1 MSKGKIIGIIVL
13 LVAISTLILNSMG
26 IFGIPPLKDLL
37 KDWFNK
43 NPEVLEQPP
52 FDVVIEPG
60 FINEGQYDNGKEI
73 TLTVTNVYE
82 NDLLWALKPPSIP
95 SREIQA

>member
-43 NPEVLEQPP
+43 NPEVL
-52 FDVVIEPG
+52 
-60 FINEGQYDNGKEI
+60 
-73 TLTVTNVYE
+73 
-82 NDLLWALKPPSIP
+82 
-95 SREIQA
+95 